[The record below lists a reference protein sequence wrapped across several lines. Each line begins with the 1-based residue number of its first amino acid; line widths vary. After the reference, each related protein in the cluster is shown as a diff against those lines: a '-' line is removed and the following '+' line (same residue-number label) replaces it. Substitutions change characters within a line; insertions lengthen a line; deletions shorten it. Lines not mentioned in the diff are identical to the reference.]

1 MKINTIT
8 LRNIIKEELSTVLL
22 EMEGSSNIPFPKPEE
37 VDLPQGVKDF
47 IRNLDIE
54 KLVSLAKKF
63 KVPRTLEESEAQKRK
78 MLQRRRK
85 RAREKAAQSS
95 QADQPIINDTRPS
108 VEIVT
113 DLTALVNDKNDP
125 LGSNTKSAEYQEGLQ
140 ELIRRYNDPNDDT
153 DKESLEKWIGMFEY
167 AAQWPAL
174 KKQIPNIMDFLEKR
188 KEEVSNIVEKGKQLP
203 TKAADKWRT
212 MSTSQKDKASAIT
225 GFASSGTFLAIC
237 MYIMSLYPEASQTG
251 AMIGMVGLVG
261 AIVLYLIV
269 GLMGSDM
276 LDDMLTKKNED

>member
-1 MKINTIT
+1 
-8 LRNIIKEELSTVLL
+8 
-22 EMEGSSNIPFPKPEE
+22 
-37 VDLPQGVKDF
+37 
-47 IRNLDIE
+47 
-54 KLVSLAKKF
+54 
-63 KVPRTLEESEAQKRK
+63 
-78 MLQRRRK
+78 
-85 RAREKAAQSS
+85 
-95 QADQPIINDTRPS
+95 
-108 VEIVT
+108 
-113 DLTALVNDKNDP
+113 
-125 LGSNTKSAEYQEGLQ
+125 
-140 ELIRRYNDPNDDT
+140 
-153 DKESLEKWIGMFEY
+153 
-167 AAQWPAL
+167 
-174 KKQIPNIMDFLEKR
+174 MDFLEKR

>member
-22 EMEGSSNIPFPKPEE
+22 EMEGSSSIPFPKPEE

-63 KVPRTLEESEAQKRK
+63 KTPRTLEESEAHKRRQ
-78 MLQRRRK
+78 LQRRR
-85 RAREKAAQSS
+85 RQAREKAAQSS
-95 QADQPIINDTRPS
+95 QVDQLSVSDTRTS
-108 VEIVT
+108 AAIVT
-113 DLTALVNDKNDP
+113 ALTKLVNDKNDP

-174 KKQIPNIMDFLEKR
+174 KKQVPNIIDFLENR
-188 KEEVSNIVEKGKQLP
+188 KEEVLNIVEKGKQLP
-203 TKAADKWRT
+203 TKAADKWRSMDT
-212 MSTSQKDKASAIT
+212 YEKNKASLIT
-225 GFASSGTFLAIC
+225 AGVSSGTFLAIC

-251 AMIGMVGLVG
+251 SMIGMVGLIG

-269 GLMGSDM
+269 GLMGSDI
-276 LDDMLTKKNED
+276 LDDMLRKKNED